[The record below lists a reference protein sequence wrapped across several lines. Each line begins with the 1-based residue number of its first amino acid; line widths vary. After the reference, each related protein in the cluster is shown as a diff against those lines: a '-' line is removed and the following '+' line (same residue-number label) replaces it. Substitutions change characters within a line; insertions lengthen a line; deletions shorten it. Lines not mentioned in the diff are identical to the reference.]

1 MEVHLTVLPVEEV
14 LVNSDVMTRVDHHV
28 VIRFGALSWQLERVQ
43 REVYVV
49 ERLVDADDAL
59 HNAVQKNNN
68 FKKTT
73 ILFSIN
79 QS

>member
-1 MEVHLTVLPVEEV
+1 VEVHLTVLPVEEV

-28 VIRFGALSWQLERVQ
+28 VIRFGALSRQLERVQ

-59 HNAVQKNNN
+59 HHAVQENNN

-73 ILFSIN
+73 LFYNIN
-79 QS
+79 